1 LAVRAAKHQAAGF
14 GSPLLFVVSRA
25 GLFGGH
31 DFGHTYFTAIAA
43 AKRHKNGHCCRRS
56 RGLLK
61 GIPAGAWVAISE
73 RQNTVLAYGNDA
85 QTVLTEAEG
94 EGEAH
99 PLIVRVPEQETS
111 LFL

>member
-1 LAVRAAKHQAAGF
+1 
-14 GSPLLFVVSRA
+14 
-25 GLFGGH
+25 
-31 DFGHTYFTAIAA
+31 
-43 AKRHKNGHCCRRS
+43 
-56 RGLLK
+56 LLK